1 MSRSNQRYLALRKVP
16 SPSRVTSDGYV
27 KFRMSGAI
35 SEDYFLLR
43 GFRLV
48 SDGSIR
54 NRKALNKW

>member
-35 SEDYFLLR
+35 SEDYF
-43 GFRLV
+43 
-48 SDGSIR
+48 
-54 NRKALNKW
+54 